1 MGKGSIRN
9 LGGLSY
15 EGHMARVYRRG
26 RELLPEAA
34 AEWRRALE
42 PLVRPESLV
51 VDVGAGIG
59 RFAVHLAD
67 WFSARVVAGAT
78 PRPNRDQAPP
88 LGGGSRRAGRGEQ
101 HSL

>member
-15 EGHMARVYRRG
+15 EGHMAQVYRRG

-67 WFSARVVAGAT
+67 WFSARVVAVETAAAM
-78 PRPNRDQAPP
+78 RAQAPP
-88 LGGGSRRAGRGEQ
+88 PGRGRWMAARAE
-101 HSL
+101 